1 MRQIGVKCELYR
13 LVSLCGKT
21 LRSPLA
27 SPCNLKLS
35 VLVEERGEDINS
47 TLVAEASVSNL
58 YLLHQVND
66 KVITKFPAENETFLS
81 ALCNFV
87 WALLCRWVMNWLRQ
101 RESTGGTTVVVE
113 VCVCAGDRK
122 LRILSFAVKIKQFC
136 RKFMM
141 FLFMCSPFIMIVD
154 IVLVHG
160 TRVGTTLQL
169 VTILRKTTCIKL
181 TLGAHDSTD
190 QIALWTEWAHV
201 HGPGLDWNVVL
212 WFRVRFKWVWDYPD
226 FKMRFSST

>member
-1 MRQIGVKCELYR
+1 MRLFWARCVTLSEHSFVVGLWIGFVR
-13 LVSLCGKT
+13 GKA
-21 LRSPLA
+21 R
-27 SPCNLKLS
+27 
-35 VLVEERGEDINS
+35 
-47 TLVAEASVSNL
+47 
-58 YLLHQVND
+58 
-66 KVITKFPAENETFLS
+66 
-81 ALCNFV
+81 
-87 WALLCRWVMNWLRQ
+87 
-101 RESTGGTTVVVE
+101 GGTTVVVE
-113 VCVCAGDRK
+113 VCVCARDRK

-212 WFRVRFKWVWDYPD
+212 WFRVRFKWVWDNPD
-226 FKMRFSST
+226 FKNCAFHQT